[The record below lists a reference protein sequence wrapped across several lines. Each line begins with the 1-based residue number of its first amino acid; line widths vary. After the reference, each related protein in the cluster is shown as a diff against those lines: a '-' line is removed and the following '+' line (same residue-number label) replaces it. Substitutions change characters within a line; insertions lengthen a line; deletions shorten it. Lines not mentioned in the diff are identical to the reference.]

1 MKESGDNSQM
11 TILNI
16 RKKALTFT
24 KEDDKNKNDN
34 LGIFKLNTTPEIKII
49 VVQDNNKK
57 SAKKNKIKKSCF
69 YLFLIV
75 IREILFDQAFKYSDY
90 ENSKFE
96 RASQMNI
103 YSQLERENKE
113 IYLKIISDILNI
125 DTAFNDA
132 FYKGFIYS
140 EYTANRENFI
150 LFIKNS
156 IYWKKANKRF
166 IIQCIILIAYFV
178 LRIILFNLEYCCQE
192 ESIQNITNF
201 GNTTNNTNYT
211 NTTNYWNCGQDK
223 CTVTKN
229 YFNIINI
236 LRISYYI
243 IYYILFLIYKGI
255 YINTFSQKIK
265 KMQANLVNFY
275 L

>member
-96 RASQMNI
+96 KANQMK
-103 YSQLERENKE
+103 YSQLKRENKE

-140 EYTANRENFI
+140 DHLANRDNFI
-150 LFIKNS
+150 LFIKNVY
-156 IYWKKANKRF
+156 IGKR
-166 IIQCIILIAYFV
+166 Q
-178 LRIILFNLEYCCQE
+178 
-192 ESIQNITNF
+192 
-201 GNTTNNTNYT
+201 
-211 NTTNYWNCGQDK
+211 
-223 CTVTKN
+223 
-229 YFNIINI
+229 
-236 LRISYYI
+236 
-243 IYYILFLIYKGI
+243 
-255 YINTFSQKIK
+255 IK
-265 KMQANLVNFY
+265 DL
-275 L
+275 